1 MKDKQQL
8 LGIVLA
14 FLGAILYSTK
24 AVFVKLAYEY
34 DVDAVTLLLL
44 RMIFSLPFY
53 LGIAIYV
60 SRKSSDYKLTRNDY
74 QLLFFLGII
83 GYYLS
88 SFLDFKGLEY
98 ITASLERLI
107 LFIYPTIVVLI
118 GYFVFKEKINRS
130 QVIALIL
137 AYIGIGIVFIGNVDI
152 TNQQNL
158 IIGSL
163 LIVACAVL
171 FAIYMVGSGQI
182 LPRLG
187 TWRFTSYALTISSV
201 AVILHYIIENQG
213 IGSFDY
219 PFPVF
224 GYSLLMATFSTVIPT
239 LLISE
244 SIRLIGASN
253 VAIVGSVGPIST
265 ITLAWVF
272 LDERLALIQI
282 LGGIL
287 VLSGVVFISVSRKRT
302 SKPACADRL
311 NLEEKT

>member
-1 MKDKQQL
+1 MKQQRL
-8 LGIVLA
+8 LGITLA

-24 AVFVKLAYEY
+24 AVFVKLAYQY

-44 RMIFSLPFY
+44 RMLFSLPFY
-53 LGIAIYV
+53 LGIAIYI
-60 SRKSSDYKLTRNDY
+60 SRKSSNYKLTRKDY

-118 GYFVFKEKINRS
+118 GYFIFKEKINRS

-137 AYIGIGIVFIGNVDI
+137 AYIGIAIVFIGNVDI
-152 TNQQNL
+152 ENQQNL

-171 FAIYMVGSGQI
+171 FAVYMVGSGQI

-224 GYSLLMATFSTVIPT
+224 GYSLLMATISTVIPT

-244 SIRLIGASN
+244 AIRLIGASN
-253 VAIVGSVGPIST
+253 VAIIGSVGPIST
-265 ITLAWVF
+265 ITLAWIF
-272 LDERLALIQI
+272 LDERLAFIQI

-287 VLSGVVFISVSRKRT
+287 VLSGVVFISVSRK
-302 SKPACADRL
+302 K
-311 NLEEKT
+311 K

>member
-1 MKDKQQL
+1 MPKYFPFGTSHSKNPMKQQRL
-8 LGIVLA
+8 LGIILA

-44 RMIFSLPFY
+44 RMLFSLPFY
-53 LGIAIYV
+53 LGIMIYIA
-60 SRKSSDYKLTRNDY
+60 RKSSKYTLTRKDY
-74 QLLFFLGII
+74 QRLFFLGII

-107 LFIYPTIVVLI
+107 LFIYPTMVVLI
-118 GYFVFKEKINRS
+118 GYFFFKEKINRS
-130 QVIALIL
+130 QVIALVL
-137 AYIGIGIVFIGNVDI
+137 TYVGIAIVFIGNVDI
-152 TNQQNL
+152 DNQQNL
-158 IIGSL
+158 IIGSAF
-163 LIVACAVL
+163 IVGCAVL
-171 FAIYMVGSGQI
+171 FAVYMVGSGQI

-187 TWRFTSYALTISSV
+187 TWLFTSYALTISSI

-224 GYSLLMATFSTVIPT
+224 GYGFLMATFSTVIPT

-244 SIRLIGASN
+244 AIRLIGASN

-272 LDERLALIQI
+272 LDERLALVQI

-287 VLSGVVFISVSRKRT
+287 VLSGVVFISVSRK
-302 SKPACADRL
+302 K
-311 NLEEKT
+311 N

>member
-1 MKDKQQL
+1 MQKQRL
-8 LGIVLA
+8 LGIALA

-24 AVFVKLAYEY
+24 AVFVKLAYQYEI
-34 DVDAVTLLLL
+34 DAVTLLLL
-44 RMIFSLPFY
+44 RMLFSLPFY

-60 SRKSSDYKLTRNDY
+60 TQKSSNYQLTKKDY

-118 GYFVFKEKINRS
+118 GFFFFKEKISRP

-137 AYIGIGIVFIGNVDI
+137 TYIGIAIVFIGNVDI
-152 TNQQNL
+152 TNQRNL
-158 IIGSL
+158 VIGTL
-163 LIVACAVL
+163 LIVACSVL
-171 FAIYMVGSGQI
+171 FAVYMVGSGQI

-201 AVILHYIIENQG
+201 AVIVHYIIDNQG

-219 PFPVF
+219 PLPVF
-224 GYSLLMATFSTVIPT
+224 GYGFLMATISTVIPT

-265 ITLAWVF
+265 ITLAWIF
-272 LDERLALIQI
+272 LDERLTFVQV
-282 LGGIL
+282 LGGLL
-287 VLSGVVFISVSRKRT
+287 VLSGVVFISISRKNHKK
-302 SKPACADRL
+302 S
-311 NLEEKT
+311 